1 MTSENNFGAYPIASI
16 KHALPLFISGL
27 VHRLVIRLTT
37 ACKQVSFLF
46 RRNKKTFALLCA
58 FAVLWQTSSSQT
70 WIWYPGDYE
79 IWLSN
84 QMQNRRTDRGTFFPV
99 FWKIDS
105 HYTLMDFH
113 KVFDLKEPEEVLI
126 YAEGQYNVK
135 LDGQPLEGTPQ
146 KITVPAGRH
155 KINIKVF
162 SQASVP
168 AIYVKGKTIVSDS
181 SWLTTFEDKEWIDE
195 TGKTSDI
202 SATKWLNAGSWNFN
216 DPYLQPSQFSLPVRP
231 MFALA
236 VTKNGN
242 AQLVDFGKE
251 TFGFIKLHGLR
262 GKGNIILYYGESRE
276 EALSKQGAVTLDR
289 LSISTNKPQDSVMP
303 LSKAFRYVNVVPDAS
318 VQVDSISMLYEY
330 ADIKDKGSFAC
341 NDEEINRIYDVA
353 KYTLHLST
361 REFFVDGIKRD
372 RWVWSG
378 DAYQSYLMNYYL
390 MNDNGTVKRT
400 MYALRGKDPVTGHI
414 NTIMDYTFYW
424 FLGIY
429 DYYLYTGDKTF
440 IQQNYD
446 RMQSLMN
453 YVLGR
458 RNKNGLLEGLP
469 GDWIFIDWAAGLSKK
484 GEVSFEQLLFAR
496 SLETMALCADIVND
510 KEGIIQ
516 YKQLATEIRKK
527 LFDLYW
533 NEQKKAIV
541 HSRVDNK
548 PTDNVTRYAN
558 MFAIFFDY
566 FNAQQKQAVKNS
578 VLLNNDVQKI
588 TTPYMRFY
596 ELEALCAMGEQNY
609 VLKEMKDYWGGM
621 LRLGATSFWEE
632 YNPAKKGVEH
642 YAMYGREFGK
652 SLCHAWGASPI
663 YLLGK
668 YYLGVKP
675 TSPGYAT
682 YLIEPNLGGL
692 QWMQGKVP
700 TPNGEIEMFVSKTQL
715 KIKGAAGVG
724 TVKLKSKTRPTGK
737 SLVMKTATDN
747 VYEITIHP
755 GVEYVINY
763 KAE

>member
-1 MTSENNFGAYPIASI
+1 MKKNISDTSFIATMM
-16 KHALPLFISGL
+16 LPLRRTL
-27 VHRLVIRLTT
+27 VRLVRNSAKRTT
-37 ACKQVSFLF
+37 KTHGHQVSLSKPFVFLSV
-46 RRNKKTFALLCA
+46 LSA
-58 FAVLWQTSSSQT
+58 FVVQSNAQT

-99 FWKIDS
+99 FWKVDS
-105 HYTLMDFH
+105 HYPLMDFH
-113 KVFDLKEPEEVLI
+113 KTFDLKEAEVISI

-135 LDGQPLEGTPQ
+135 LDGKPFEGTPA
-146 KITVPAGRH
+146 KITVPAGKH

-162 SQASVP
+162 SQQAVPSV
-168 AIYVKGKTIVSDS
+168 YVKGKTIVSDGT
-181 SWLTTFEDKEWIDE
+181 WLTTFEDKEWIDE

-202 SATKWLNAGSWNFN
+202 SATKWLNAGYWNFN
-216 DPYLQPSQFSLPVRP
+216 SPQQPPSKFKLPVT
-231 MFALA
+231 ALKA
-236 VTKNGN
+236 VSKQVNN
-242 AQLVDFGKE
+242 NSMLVDFGKE
-251 TFGFIKLHGLR
+251 TFGFIKLHGLK
-262 GKGNIILYYGESRE
+262 GKGKLTIYYGESKE
-276 EALSKQGAVTLDR
+276 EALSKDGAVTVDWLT
-289 LSISTNKPQDSVMP
+289 INNTVAKDSAMT
-303 LSKAFRYVNVVPDAS
+303 LSKAFRYINIVKQGT
-318 VQVDSISMLYEY
+318 VQFADVSMLYEY
-330 ADIKDKGSFAC
+330 ADIKDKGSFTC
-341 NDEEINRIYDVA
+341 NDEEINKIYDIA

-361 REFFVDGIKRD
+361 REFFIDGIKRD

-390 MNDNGTVKRT
+390 MNDNRTVTST

-429 DYYLYTGDKTF
+429 DYYLYSGDKTF

-446 RMQSLMN
+446 RMKSLMD

-458 RNKNGLLEGLP
+458 RNSDGLLQGLP

-510 KEGIIQ
+510 KQGASQ
-516 YKQLATEIRKK
+516 YKTLSTDIRKK
-527 LFDLYW
+527 LFDIYW
-533 NEQKKAIV
+533 NEQKQALV
-541 HSRVDNK
+541 HSRVDGK
-548 PTDNVTRYAN
+548 QTDNVTRYSN

-566 FNAQQKQAVKNS
+566 FNEQQKQAVKKS
-578 VLLNNDVQKI
+578 VLLNNSVQKI

-596 ELEALCAMGEQNY
+596 ELEALCAMGEQDY

-621 LRLGATSFWEE
+621 LKLGATSFWEE
-632 YNPAKKGVEH
+632 YNPDKKGAEH

-668 YYLGVKP
+668 YYLGIKP
-675 TSPGYAT
+675 TAPGYST
-682 YLIEPNLGGL
+682 YVVEPNLGGL

-700 TPNGEIEMFVSKTQL
+700 TPEGEVELYVSTKQIIIT
-715 KIKGAAGVG
+715 GAAGTG
-724 TVKLKSKTRPTGK
+724 TLRFKSISKPVTDAGAVVNKGNNLYEIKVEKSKTY
-737 SLVMKTATDN
+737 S
-747 VYEITIHP
+747 IT
-755 GVEYVINY
+755 YN
-763 KAE
+763 